1 MQWNKFAWIGLACLS
16 MAVVAGCDPPVEKVD
31 GDNVEAQLRTMG
43 EEYERLTEAFYAV
56 PSGEEQ
62 PQYKSDMTDAEWL
75 KLYYEQTSKPY
86 PDAQV
91 LPSFLAFA
99 EDHKESPFA
108 FDALAFAIRRGG
120 PATGELHGT
129 PWQIKEQSI
138 DILFK
143 QHMDDPRIVHVF
155 DCLCGSIPSEKTE
168 LLLRK
173 GFENGTDRTVR
184 AAAGFYLAKH
194 LHYRSQYHRRSE
206 QLKNQ
211 KEIGN
216 SLDRHWNL
224 IVTPYLE
231 KNFPYDHERVSSEV
245 DRILAHLVDEC
256 SDIEAQDWRPSGPG
270 NVLLQTVAQTEPKTY
285 GDLARSLML
294 ERSKLAPGKSAPDI
308 VGSDSDGKPFGLH
321 DYEGKVVLLTF
332 SANWCVP
339 CKRLYPLQRDLVEE
353 FRDDQFVVL
362 SVSRDES
369 VDTLKSSL
377 SSGEITWRCW
387 WDGLDG
393 PICKAWNNTS
403 TPSVFLLDHE
413 HIIQDVDL
421 HSHASLD
428 DFKNAI
434 KGLLSKVPEQ

>member
-99 EDHKESPFA
+99 EDHKHSPLA

-143 QHMDDPRIVHVF
+143 QHMDEPRIVHVF

-245 DRILAHLVDEC
+245 ERILAHLVDEC

-403 TPSVFLLDHE
+403 TPSVFLLDHK

-434 KGLLSKVPEQ
+434 KGLLNKIP